1 MEQSGTGLKYQLIY
15 KSIIK
20 KEIPALFVA
29 VLCTK
34 QAELRPK
41 KD

>member
-1 MEQSGTGLKYQLIY
+1 MEQSGTSLKYQLIY

-20 KEIPALFVA
+20 NENPALFA
-29 VLCTK
+29 AKLCTK